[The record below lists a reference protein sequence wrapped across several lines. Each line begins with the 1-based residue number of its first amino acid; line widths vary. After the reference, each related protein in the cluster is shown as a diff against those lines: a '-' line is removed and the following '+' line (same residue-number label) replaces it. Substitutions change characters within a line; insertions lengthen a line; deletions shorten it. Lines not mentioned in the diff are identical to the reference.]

1 MRIRLDPELAQCVID
16 LMERRH
22 LGEPDQ
28 AIAESVTAVMRVESG
43 LPPLSLDELLR
54 PGLEDIEAGRSIEY
68 MPEFRQS
75 IRDGSKAMA
84 ETNRPIPWEI
94 TGEW

>member
-22 LGEPDQ
+22 LGEPEQ
-28 AIAESVTAVMRVESG
+28 VVAESVSAVMRVQSG
-43 LPPLSLDELLR
+43 LPPLSPDELL
-54 PGLEDIEAGRSIEY
+54 PPALEDVKAGRWIEY
-68 MPEFRQS
+68 TPEFRQS

-94 TGEW
+94 TGKW